1 MTLGFP
7 VACGMGGVVV
17 VRLQISCQN
26 KTKAQSLSWV
36 GRKPT
41 LKASHKGWASVRS
54 AGAEQ
59 VRGGEAVASGL

>member
-7 VACGMGGVVV
+7 VACGMGGGG

-59 VRGGEAVASGL
+59 VRGGEAVALGL